1 MGAFNRI
8 LEMFIGQ
15 LCCLFVASRALTAR
29 CVFIEPSVNGL
40 DGVRFYA
47 AQTVVIPVMRCSGWF
62 NSE

>member
-62 NSE
+62 SSE